1 MPVFIIGQI
10 SLNTGIFLGFANFI
24 KAKTKMK
31 EFEKKKLRESI
42 DLKNLVTGFLTT
54 GGKKMNS
61 VSKALGISKDEL
73 LVIIYNL
80 IGEEESEKKT
90 EDNLFFQSV
99 CPNCGSEI
107 NDKDY
112 FVSKECCIN
121 CCAPT
126 ISV

>member
-1 MPVFIIGQI
+1 M
-10 SLNTGIFLGFANFI
+10 
-24 KAKTKMK
+24 
-31 EFEKKKLRESI
+31 
-42 DLKNLVTGFLTT
+42 KNLVKGFLTT

-73 LVIIYNL
+73 LVLIYNL
-80 IGEEESEKKT
+80 IGEEESEEKT
-90 EDNLFFQSV
+90 EEESIKHGY

-121 CCAPT
+121 CCTPT
-126 ISV
+126 INT